1 MNKRSVG
8 LVALG
13 FAAGYAICWWY
24 RPIPALASSGGGGSK
39 MQNPAKVLLDTSDSI
54 QRVRPLLLPIAEGKV
69 PSPSNIYNIIS
80 GI

>member
-1 MNKRSVG
+1 V
-8 LVALG
+8 
-13 FAAGYAICWWY
+13 
-24 RPIPALASSGGGGSK
+24 PALASGGGGSK
-39 MQNPAKVLLDTSDSI
+39 FQNPAKVLLDTSDSI

>member
-1 MNKRSVG
+1 MKKRTFG
-8 LVALG
+8 FIALG
-13 FAAGYAICWWY
+13 FAAGYAVCWWY
-24 RPIPALASSGGGGSK
+24 RPVPALASGGGGSK
-39 MQNPAKVLLDTSDSI
+39 FQNPAKVLLDTSDSI

>member
-1 MNKRSVG
+1 V
-8 LVALG
+8 
-13 FAAGYAICWWY
+13 
-24 RPIPALASSGGGGSK
+24 PALASGGGSK
-39 MQNPAKVLLDTSDSI
+39 FQNPAKVLLDTSDSI

>member
-1 MNKRSVG
+1 MNKRSFG

-13 FAAGYAICWWY
+13 FAAGYVICWWY
-24 RPIPALASSGGGGSK
+24 RPVPTLASGSGSK